1 MTTFKLTK
9 AQYEDF
15 KLAALEHYKDTFKET
30 IKEIIDDMM
39 DFEGVVAECIT
50 DELAQGDYIDNNL
63 EKIINRVPADEIKKA
78 IVNTIYDKLSR

>member
-9 AQYEDF
+9 GQYEDF
-15 KLAALEHYKDTFKET
+15 KLAALERYEDTFKET